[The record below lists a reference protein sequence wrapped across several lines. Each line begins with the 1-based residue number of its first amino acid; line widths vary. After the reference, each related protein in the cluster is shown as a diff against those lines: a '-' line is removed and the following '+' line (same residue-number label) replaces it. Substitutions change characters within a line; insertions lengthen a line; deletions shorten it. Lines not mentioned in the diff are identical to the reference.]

1 LKSEEIRK
9 LYDEYLK
16 KIEPLEQ
23 MEKEGKIKYSEKRKV
38 EENIFAEMMGAVL
51 RRGLVDRKKA
61 LIVLK
66 YIIVSNIDG
75 EWSLGDYHLFVLRIL
90 LSLSPED
97 KVLEKLYL
105 HLEEKSMRYAD
116 SDYYNEMVYRD
127 EGKEEAEFYANEIK
141 KKLGEDFFN
150 ELEKYVWG

>member
-1 LKSEEIRK
+1 MKSEEIRK

-16 KIEPLEQ
+16 KIEPIEQ
-23 MEKEGKIKYSEKRKV
+23 MEKEGKIKYSEKRKM
-38 EENIFAEMMGAVL
+38 EEDIFAEMMSAVL
-51 RRGLVDRKKA
+51 RKGLLDKKEA
-61 LIVLK
+61 LLVLK

-75 EWSLGDYHLFVLRIL
+75 SWGDGDVHLFMLRIL
-90 LSLSPED
+90 LSLSPND

-105 HLEEKSMRYAD
+105 RLEEKSLRYAE
-116 SDYYNEMVYRD
+116 SDYYAEMVYRD
-127 EGKEEAEFYANEIK
+127 EGKDEAEFYANEIK